1 MRTLNTLEITAVSGG
16 TYCAPRKAPSC
27 GGTPLSNFIYWG
39 LSLFSCKPK
48 PVCEPKPPC
57 GGTTTPPVEE
67 IPGDR

>member
-27 GGTPLSNFIYWG
+27 GGTPLSNFIYWS
-39 LSLFSCKPK
+39 LSLFSCK
-48 PVCEPKPPC
+48 PKPPC